1 MVKPP
6 GVVGIVIAKTDDHHR
21 QRQGLA
27 PGFSTTALA
36 AQEARIQMYI
46 DHFISQVAEDAS
58 SGPLDM
64 AERINWAI
72 FDVIGDLGF
81 GESFGCLENRHTHPW
96 IRNLTSQTTI
106 FVWFTAIDR
115 YGLSR
120 LMSHLIP
127 KSVLEARDADMKFVS
142 DKIDKRVSQ
151 GMRNDFLD
159 QVLKRPLLS
168 PHDIE
173 HTPSSKLTGMSL
185 EELKVNASVVALA
198 GSETTATLLAGTL
211 NALLLNPHVL
221 TKLTSDVRSTFSA
234 YNDITIAS
242 ASLVIYLRHVLDEAL
257 RFYNPAP
264 FVSGRLVP
272 PGGRMVSS
280 RYHPAGTGIHVCA
293 HAAYRSPHNFA
304 RPDEFIPE
312 RWGNPKPEE
321 FVNDNKD
328 NVFQPFSYGPRNCIG
343 RNLAYA
349 EMRVLMAKFLW
360 KFDIAIPEEKEE
372 EMRSWVERQK
382 VWIIW
387 EKMPLW
393 VDVRERE
400 ME

>member
-1 MVKPP
+1 MSKLP
-6 GVVGIVIAKTDDHHR
+6 GADGIVVASTEVHQR
-21 QRQGLA
+21 QRQALA
-27 PGFSTTALA
+27 PGFSTTALV
-36 AQEARIQMYI
+36 AQEFRIQMYV
-46 DHFISQVAEDAS
+46 DQFISQVAQDAP
-58 SGPLDM
+58 SGPLNM
-64 AERINWAI
+64 AERVNWAI

-96 IRNLTSQTTI
+96 ILNLTSLTTML
-106 FVWFTAIDR
+106 VWLTAINR

-127 KSVLEARDADMKFVS
+127 KSVLEARDADIKFVS
-142 DKIDKRVSQ
+142 DKIDNRVSQ
-151 GMRNDFLD
+151 GSRNDFLD
-159 QVLKRPLLS
+159 QVLKHPLLS
-168 PHDIE
+168 AHDVAHIPP
-173 HTPSSKLTGMSL
+173 TNLTGMSL
-185 EELKVNASVVALA
+185 EELKVNASIIALA
-198 GSETTATLLAGTL
+198 GSETTATLLSGTL
-211 NALLLNPHVL
+211 NSLLLNPRVL
-221 TKLTSDVRSTFSA
+221 NKLTTDIRSTFSA
-234 YNDITIAS
+234 YNGITIAS
-242 ASLVIYLRHVLDEAL
+242 ASSVLYLRHVLDEAL

-280 RYHPAGTGIHVCA
+280 HYHPGGTGIHVCA

-312 RWGNPKPEE
+312 RWTNPKPDE
-321 FVNDNKD
+321 FMNDNRD

-349 EMRVLMAKFLW
+349 EMRILLAKFLW
-360 KFDIAIPEEKEE
+360 RFDITVPEGREE
-372 EMRSWVERQK
+372 ECRTWVERQRT
-382 VWIIW
+382 WIIW

-400 ME
+400 VE